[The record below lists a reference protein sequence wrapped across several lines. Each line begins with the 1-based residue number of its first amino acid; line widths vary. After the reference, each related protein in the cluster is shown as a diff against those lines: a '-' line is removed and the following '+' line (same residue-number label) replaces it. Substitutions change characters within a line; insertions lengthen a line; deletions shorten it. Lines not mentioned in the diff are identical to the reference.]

1 MPSDTPVKNP
11 SNLTLNQEGRRRK
24 LRQKR
29 AVSRLRAYSVGML
42 EDGLGYVSSQLNR
55 SMLPHK
61 SITKFTTVSGED
73 FLRESSA
80 DIINLIQ
87 YCDDVKA
94 GRTAAVPDPTLTT
107 KADTN
112 NGDTNGKHDEY
123 IKEAEVRERV
133 IISVYDHL
141 IFIFIL

>member
-1 MPSDTPVKNP
+1 
-11 SNLTLNQEGRRRK
+11 
-24 LRQKR
+24 
-29 AVSRLRAYSVGML
+29 
-42 EDGLGYVSSQLNR
+42 
-55 SMLPHK
+55 
-61 SITKFTTVSGED
+61 
-73 FLRESSA
+73 LRESSA